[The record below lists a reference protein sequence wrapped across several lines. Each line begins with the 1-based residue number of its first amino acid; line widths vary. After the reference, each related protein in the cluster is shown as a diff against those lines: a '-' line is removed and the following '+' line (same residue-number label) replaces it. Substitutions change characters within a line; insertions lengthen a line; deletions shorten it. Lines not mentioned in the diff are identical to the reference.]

1 VDEKDLKEASTAI
14 SFDDAAALKPNLATK
29 RDLDQW
35 EYRNILEARS
45 WALDSRRLGRS
56 NPLTESYIRELHF
69 RMFNQTWRWAGRFR
83 TSNQN
88 LGIPFGQICE
98 QLAQLLG
105 DAGFW
110 VENKTFDIQEIAV
123 RFHHRIVWIHPFPNG
138 NGRHARL
145 IADVIAM
152 KWGCEP
158 FSWGPSD
165 LIAAGAARD
174 EYIKALKTADNN
186 GDIKPLL
193 LFARS

>member
-14 SFDDAAALKPNLATK
+14 SLEDAAALKPNLATK

-35 EYRNILEARS
+35 EYRNILEARG
-45 WALDSRRLGRS
+45 WALASRRLSRS
-56 NPLTESYIRELHF
+56 DPLKESYIRELHF
-69 RMFNQTWRWAGRFR
+69 RMFNQTWRWAGRYR

-88 LGIPFGQICE
+88 LGIPFGQIYE
-98 QLAQLLG
+98 QLGHLLG
-105 DAGFW
+105 DARFW
-110 VENKTFDIQEIAV
+110 VENKTYDLEEIAV
-123 RFHHRIVWIHPFPNG
+123 RFHHRIVRIHPFPNG

-145 IADVIAM
+145 MADIIAM

-165 LIAAGAARD
+165 LSAVGVARAK
-174 EYIKALKTADNN
+174 YIKALKTADKD